1 MYLRWMVRK
10 DEVDMGWWKTIR
22 PSQLIM
28 PLDVHVIRLGI
39 ELGLIEETDK
49 PSWKTALK
57 LTEKVRKL
65 DPKDPV
71 KYDLA
76 LFSLGVDKKS

>member
-1 MYLRWMVRK
+1 MFLRWMVRK
-10 DEVDMGWWKTIR
+10 DEVDMGWWKTMR

-49 PSWKTALK
+49 PCWKTALK
-57 LTEKVRKL
+57 LTEKLRKL
-65 DPKDPV
+65 DPNDPV